1 MTIEE
6 LSHEL
11 IRFGIK
17 EEMQDLYVHP
27 NDDSCVLRF
36 RRGAEVVEHS
46 KISVDEAQKLIARFK
61 YLGEMDV
68 GERRKVQLGAITYP
82 IEGQTQRLRL
92 STVGDYRLRESL
104 VVRFLHQMAD
114 RKLNFFLPEQF
125 ATVENHTRKSGLYL
139 FAGPTG
145 SGKTTLMYHLARQE
159 EGQVITIEDPVE
171 IEETRFL
178 QLQTNDKIGQTYDR
192 LIQLS
197 LRHRPD
203 VLIVGEIRDRE
214 TAAAAIRAAL
224 TGHKV
229 FATIHARGVMATL
242 ARIRDFVGS
251 DQELDNCLSGIIY
264 QRLLPDQNDSV
275 AALLAYRFGFP
286 ESKAACRWQESLQ
299 TIYQRRQIDEI
310 TYQKEN

>member
-68 GERRKVQLGAITYP
+68 GERREVQLGAITYP

-178 QLQTNDKIGQTYDR
+178 QLQTNDKIGQTFDR

-242 ARIRDFVGS
+242 ARIRDFVGA

-264 QRLLPDQNDSV
+264 QRLLPDRNGSV
-275 AALLAYRFGFP
+275 AALLAYHFGFP
-286 ESKAACRWQESLQ
+286 ESKVACRWQESLQ